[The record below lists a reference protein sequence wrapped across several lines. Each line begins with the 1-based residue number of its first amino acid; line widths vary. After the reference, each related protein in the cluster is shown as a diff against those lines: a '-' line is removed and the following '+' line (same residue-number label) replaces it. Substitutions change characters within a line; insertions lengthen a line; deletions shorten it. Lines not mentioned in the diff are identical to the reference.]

1 MKSRYVVGA
10 ILAAAL
16 VWGAVHYYGGSQVP
30 SGQTPLQALTPQ
42 SIAGIKGEFNASG
55 GDVRVLVLLS
65 PT

>member
-1 MKSRYVVGA
+1 MKIRYVLGA

-16 VWGAVHYYGGSQVP
+16 VGGLVYFYGGSQVP

-42 SIAGIKGEFNASG
+42 SIAGIKDAFNAAA